1 MLKAKKY
8 KGREQYSLYIV
19 HWRDAVFDSD
29 DSKANESFKPEIVI
43 SVGWLLKDAKD
54 YIVLCQDYGH
64 DQWVR
69 RRLTI
74 PANMVVEKKVI
85 RAAAPRNGR
94 VRTQKIYRRA
104 ATRRRNKRKRR
115 R

>member
-1 MLKAKKY
+1 MSKSRKTY
-8 KGREQYSLYIV
+8 DYPLYV
-19 HWRDAVFDSD
+19 VVWKDAVFDSD
-29 DSKANESFKPEIVI
+29 DSKADQVMKPEQVM

-54 YIVLCQDYGH
+54 HIVLCQDYGD

-74 PANMVVEKKVI
+74 PADMVIQKKEI
-85 RAAAPRNGR
+85 KFGARRKAGR
-94 VRTQKIYRRA
+94 RRA
-104 ATRRRNKRKRR
+104 RRRNKRRR